1 MRIIKKFRFLIL
13 ILSLLNTSIF
23 AQKELTAD
31 KIFDNVNNSVVVIL
45 AYDGKGNL
53 YQGSGIVINNEGYVV
68 TNYHV
73 CKDANKF
80 EINHYKKAYKD
91 VQMIKQDPDKDI
103 AVLKVSNFPFG
114 SIKIGNSEELKP
126 GQRVYAIGSPEGYEN
141 SISEGIIS
149 GVRHDSNG
157 NEVIQMTAPI
167 TEGSSGGAVVNT
179 KGELVGMSMSGQHEG
194 SIYFAVP
201 VEDILKL
208 FDNKFTVNTDNFSNN
223 ETESVDYFNEGKD
236 ANEKQNYEDAVFYF
250 SKFLESNPND
260 NEAFYNR
267 GYARLKLKAYKLAI
281 GDFTKSIG
289 SGSENFEV
297 YFYRAN
303 AYYLLG
309 DFENA
314 LEDYTNAINL
324 SPTLPE
330 LYYNRGYTNYKLKNS
345 SAAVKDWEKSILL
358 KPEYKNELEELIK
371 SLQQENQESKVKEK
385 SK

>member
-114 SIKIGNSEELKP
+114 SIKIGSSEELKP